1 MPKWGCSN
9 RGGQLPDGA
18 PRLLGHR
25 QDVAHLA
32 RHVLQVVSKV
42 IWHTHMAIT
51 LSMSSSPANC
61 DMMRGSRCIPLLVQ
75 LLHLDPAHP
84 ANPRPS
90 RPVRARAA
98 RSLHNIVH
106 AHPTDKHCKR
116 EAKVLKLLEVLRQYS
131 DFLRDV
137 LEAVRSTFLL

>member
-9 RGGQLPDGA
+9 RGGQLPDGT

-61 DMMRGSRCIPLLVQ
+61 DMMRGSR
-75 LLHLDPAHP
+75 A
-84 ANPRPS
+84 PS
-90 RPVRARAA
+90 RFGVGLRARENTP
-98 RSLHNIVH
+98 RSNRATEPLCPLQI
-106 AHPTDKHCKR
+106 
-116 EAKVLKLLEVLRQYS
+116 
-131 DFLRDV
+131 
-137 LEAVRSTFLL
+137 